1 MSARGA
7 SLLAGAAVALVCVF
21 GHLAAETEHAGP
33 PAAAPAAAIRAQ
45 GEYLVRAGGCVT
57 CHTSDPARP
66 FAGGRPIATPFGN
79 VIAPNLT
86 SDRATGIGAWTD
98 AQFLRAMREGIGRN
112 GERLYPAFP
121 YTAYTRLTDGD
132 LLAMRAYLATVP
144 PVHTIRPPNT
154 LSFPF
159 DQRWLMALWNLVNFT
174 PGRFVPD
181 PSKSAEWNRGAYLVE
196 GLGHCGECHT
206 PRNGLGGLNQGER
219 LSGAT
224 VAGWRA
230 GNLTPERVSGIG
242 AWRDDE
248 LLRFLSTGAAP
259 GRAYAL
265 GPMAEV
271 VSSSTQYLTP
281 ADLRAMVAYLR
292 SVPAISTKDAQ
303 VRTGFGQPA
312 RVDITALDTSGS
324 DTAGAWLY
332 AAACASCHGMT
343 GEGAKAFPSLVH
355 DGVTGALGTRTT
367 SNLVLV
373 VLHGVNRQTREA
385 HALMPAFSAQ
395 FTDEQ
400 IAALS
405 NYVTRQF
412 GDPRATTDAKAV
424 ARLRAMAQ

>member
-7 SLLAGAAVALVCVF
+7 SLLAGAAVVLVCVF

-33 PAAAPAAAIRAQ
+33 PVAAPSTTTSAQ
-45 GEYLVRAGGCVT
+45 GEYLVRAGGCMT
-57 CHTSDPARP
+57 CHTSDSARP
-66 FAGGRPIATPFGN
+66 FAGGRPIATPFGD

-98 AQFLRAMREGIGRN
+98 AQFIRAMREGIGRN

-144 PVHTIRPPNT
+144 PVRTARPRNS

-174 PGRFVPD
+174 PRRFAPD
-181 PSKSAEWNRGAYLVE
+181 PSKNAEWNRGAYLVE

-206 PRNGLGGLNQGER
+206 PRNWLGGLNQSER
-219 LSGAT
+219 LAGAT
-224 VAGWRA
+224 VAGWQA
-230 GNLTPERVSGIG
+230 GNLTSDRVAGMG

-271 VSSSTQYLTP
+271 VSASTQYLTP
-281 ADLRAMVAYLR
+281 ADLRAMVLYLR
-292 SVPAISTKDAQ
+292 SVPTVATKDAK
-303 VRTGFGQPA
+303 VRTGFGKPA
-312 RVDITALDTSGS
+312 RVDITALDTPGN
-324 DTAGAWLY
+324 DKAGARLY

-343 GEGAKAFPSLVH
+343 GEGGKTFPSLVH
-355 DGVTGALGTRTT
+355 DGVTGGLGTRTT

-373 VLHGVNRQTREA
+373 MLHGVNRQTRA
-385 HALMPAFSAQ
+385 APALMPAFAAQ

-400 IAALS
+400 IATLG
-405 NYVTRQF
+405 NYVSRQF
-412 GDPRATTDAKAV
+412 GDPVATTDAKAV
-424 ARLRAMAQ
+424 ARLRAIAQ

>member
-1 MSARGA
+1 MSGLRA
-7 SLLAGAAVALVCVF
+7 SLIGSLIVALVCV
-21 GHLAAETEHAGP
+21 AGG
-33 PAAAPAAAIRAQ
+33 AKAQNEKLAQ

-57 CHTSDPARP
+57 CHTADAARP
-66 FAGGRPIATPFGN
+66 FAGGKPIATPFGD
-79 VIAPNLT
+79 VYAPNLT

-98 AQFLRAMREGIGRN
+98 AQFIRAMREGVGRN

-121 YTAYTRLTDGD
+121 YTAYTLLSDDD

-144 PVHTIRPPNT
+144 PVRATTPRNT

-159 DQRWLMALWNLVNFT
+159 DQRWLMPLWNLVNFT

-206 PRNGLGGLNQGER
+206 PRNWLGGLK
-219 LSGAT
+219 SGARLAGAD

-230 GNLTPERVSGIG
+230 GNLTADRVAGIG

-248 LLRFLSTGAAP
+248 LTRFLSTGAAP
-259 GRAYAL
+259 GRAHAL

-271 VSSSTQYLTP
+271 VAASTQYLTP
-281 ADLRAMVAYLR
+281 ADQRAIVVYLR
-292 SVPAISTKDAQ
+292 TVSAVPVQNAR
-303 VRTGFGQPA
+303 VRTSFGQA
-312 RVDITALDTSGS
+312 SRVDVTSLDASG
-324 DTAGAWLY
+324 DGARLY

-343 GEGAKAFPSLVH
+343 GEGIVPFPALIH
-355 DGVTGALGTRTT
+355 DGVTGALGTMTT

-373 VLHGVNRQTREA
+373 ILHGVNRKTREA
-385 HALMPAFSAQ
+385 HALMPAFGAQ

-400 IAALS
+400 IAALG
-405 NYVTRQF
+405 NYLTRQF
-412 GDPRATTDAKAV
+412 GDPRAMTDAKSV
-424 ARLRAMAQ
+424 ARLRAISQ